1 MLKFYNENS
10 TIMGNGPNSGEKKTD
25 EEQYEDAILK
35 KTFQLGE
42 LSRTESTEGLIFF
55 AGTDKA
61 RVITEILEE
70 RGWSRTKDHNVTN
83 FTIKWCLAHQV
94 DWNRFQEGKQLIN
107 NIPGQLA
114 FADKINLWYTIR
126 DYLCHRRT
134 LDGNHIQTFLPMTF
148 VLDDESEVAEFLRSF
163 KKQNRTWICKP
174 RYNYAGRGIYVI
186 SVNSD
191 LNTIFKFK
199 LGNSNRLQLHPR
211 LPGYL
216 MQEYIS
222 RPLLIKGRKFDI
234 RVHWLVAWTKPLL
247 VFYNH
252 NASVVRLSLNLYR
265 EFDFDRAT
273 HLTNLSVQENH
284 YRYAFSQEA
293 TGMTMSQL
301 NHYFNRCFRPFHPKM
316 CQDWVMTVMQERMQT
331 IIRHVVRASKDK
343 LAREAGQF
351 GFFGCDFLLDEN
363 FRIWLLEINDNPG
376 VGWGNPRLNTTT
388 KPLFEET
395 LNIVFECFEKY
406 KNNQSLLP
414 IECLK
419 DYQLIYN
426 EDDDSDRLLRDDNQ
440 LFTDR
445 LSIRYVTKEVS
456 SRTYFHRIL
465 PNAHTNRTSTN
476 KNDNDIN
483 INSHMIL
490 PLRNIKDS
498 SSSIDDIIPFHSSN
512 INDTPKNSSTIS
524 TTPVNLNIINKTD
537 DTNET
542 IEPLKHDDDIVL
554 ERLMKSKK
562 PDITNLK
569 IKPSLSTS
577 TSMNR
582 TPIKINKTNVK
593 RNLLTTNSF
602 TIQRKKR
609 LDLTPIIVDK
619 KRYIHRNGILPIST
633 ETTRQ
638 EDKICKS
645 QIIIHE
651 QEQNEISKN
660 QIILQEHEHDEI
672 EKQDNQSVI
681 ISITN
686 IVPLKLCSSN

>member
-1 MLKFYNENS
+1 
-10 TIMGNGPNSGEKKTD
+10 
-25 EEQYEDAILK
+25 
-35 KTFQLGE
+35 
-42 LSRTESTEGLIFF
+42 
-55 AGTDKA
+55 
-61 RVITEILEE
+61 
-70 RGWSRTKDHNVTN
+70 
-83 FTIKWCLAHQV
+83 
-94 DWNRFQEGKQLIN
+94 
-107 NIPGQLA
+107 
-114 FADKINLWYTIR
+114 
-126 DYLCHRRT
+126 
-134 LDGNHIQTFLPMTF
+134 
-148 VLDDESEVAEFLRSF
+148 
-163 KKQNRTWICKP
+163 
-174 RYNYAGRGIYVI
+174 
-186 SVNSD
+186 
-191 LNTIFKFK
+191 
-199 LGNSNRLQLHPR
+199 
-211 LPGYL
+211 
-216 MQEYIS
+216 
-222 RPLLIKGRKFDI
+222 
-234 RVHWLVAWTKPLL
+234 
-247 VFYNH
+247 
-252 NASVVRLSLNLYR
+252 
-265 EFDFDRAT
+265 
-273 HLTNLSVQENH
+273 
-284 YRYAFSQEA
+284 
-293 TGMTMSQL
+293 
-301 NHYFNRCFRPFHPKM
+301 
-316 CQDWVMTVMQERMQT
+316 MQT

-638 EDKICKS
+638 EDKICKN
-645 QIIIHE
+645 QIILHE

>member
-10 TIMGNGPNSGEKKTD
+10 TIMGNGPSNGEKKID

-35 KTFQLGE
+35 KTLQLGE
-42 LSRTESTEGLIFF
+42 LSRTDSTQGLIFF

-94 DWNRFQEGKQLIN
+94 DWNQFQEGKQLIN

-126 DYLCHRRT
+126 DYLRNRRT

-174 RYNYAGRGIYVI
+174 RYSYAGRGIYVI

-199 LGNSNRLQLHPR
+199 FGYGNRFQLQPR

-293 TGMTMSQL
+293 TGMTMNQL
-301 NHYFNRCFRPFHPKM
+301 NQYFNRCFRPFHPKM

-343 LAREAGQF
+343 LARGAGQF

-363 FRIWLLEINDNPG
+363 FRIWLLEVNDNPG
-376 VGWGNPRLNTTT
+376 VGWGNPQLNTTT

-419 DYQLIYN
+419 NYQLIYN
-426 EDDDSDRLLRDDNQ
+426 EDDDIDRLSHDDNQ
-440 LFTDR
+440 LFTD
-445 LSIRYVTKEVS
+445 
-456 SRTYFHRIL
+456 H
-465 PNAHTNRTSTN
+465 
-476 KNDNDIN
+476 
-483 INSHMIL
+483 
-490 PLRNIKDS
+490 
-498 SSSIDDIIPFHSSN
+498 DIIPLNASN
-512 INDTPKNSSTIS
+512 INDRPKNSCVIS
-524 TTPVNLNIINKTD
+524 TTPVSLNIINKTD
-537 DTNET
+537 DTIET
-542 IEPLKHDDDIVL
+542 IEPLKHDDDIEL
-554 ERLMKSKK
+554 ERLMNSKTLEK
-562 PDITNLK
+562 NNFK
-569 IKPSLSTS
+569 IKPSLSIS
-577 TSMNR
+577 
-582 TPIKINKTNVK
+582 TPINRLPVKINKTNVK
-593 RNLLTTNSF
+593 RNLLTTNTF

-609 LDLTPIIVDK
+609 LDLTPIIIDK
-619 KRYIHRNGILPIST
+619 KRYIHRHGIVPIST
-633 ETTRQ
+633 ETTKK
-638 EDKICKS
+638 EDKISKS
-645 QIIIHE
+645 QIIFHE
-651 QEQNEISKN
+651 QEQDEISKN
-660 QIILQEHEHDEI
+660 HIILQEHEQDDI

-681 ISITN
+681 ISVAN
-686 IVPLKLCSSN
+686 IVPLQLCSSN

>member
-1 MLKFYNENS
+1 
-10 TIMGNGPNSGEKKTD
+10 MGNGPSNGEKKID

-35 KTFQLGE
+35 KTLQLGE
-42 LSRTESTEGLIFF
+42 LSRTDSTQGLIFF

-94 DWNRFQEGKQLIN
+94 DWNQFQEGKQLIN

-126 DYLCHRRT
+126 DYLRNRRT

-174 RYNYAGRGIYVI
+174 RYSYAGRGIYVI

-199 LGNSNRLQLHPR
+199 FGYGNRFQLQPR

-293 TGMTMSQL
+293 TGMTMNQL
-301 NHYFNRCFRPFHPKM
+301 NQYFNRCFRPFHPKM

-343 LAREAGQF
+343 LARGAGQF

-363 FRIWLLEINDNPG
+363 FRIWLLEVNDNPG
-376 VGWGNPRLNTTT
+376 VGWGNPQLNTTT

-419 DYQLIYN
+419 NYQLIYN
-426 EDDDSDRLLRDDNQ
+426 EDDDIDRLSHDDNQ

-445 LSIRYVTKEVS
+445 LSIRYVTKENL
-456 SRTYFHRIL
+456 SRTCFHRIS
-465 PNAHTNRTSTN
+465 PYTQTSRTLTN
-476 KNDNDIN
+476 KNDNNIN
-483 INSHMIL
+483 INTNIIL
-490 PLRNIKDS
+490 PLSNIKDS
-498 SSSIDDIIPFHSSN
+498 NSSIDDIIPLNASN
-512 INDTPKNSSTIS
+512 INDRPKNSCVIS
-524 TTPVNLNIINKTD
+524 TTPVSLNIINKTD
-537 DTNET
+537 DTIET
-542 IEPLKHDDDIVL
+542 IEPLKHDDDIEL
-554 ERLMKSKK
+554 ERLMNSKTLEK
-562 PDITNLK
+562 NNFK
-569 IKPSLSTS
+569 IKPSLSIS
-577 TSMNR
+577 
-582 TPIKINKTNVK
+582 TPINRLPVKINKTNVK
-593 RNLLTTNSF
+593 RNLLTTNTF

-609 LDLTPIIVDK
+609 LDLTPIIIDK
-619 KRYIHRNGILPIST
+619 KRYIHRHGIVPIST
-633 ETTRQ
+633 ETTKK
-638 EDKICKS
+638 EDKISKS
-645 QIIIHE
+645 QIIFHE
-651 QEQNEISKN
+651 QEQDEISKN
-660 QIILQEHEHDEI
+660 HIILQEHEQDDI

-681 ISITN
+681 ISVAN
-686 IVPLKLCSSN
+686 IVPLQLCSSN